1 MGTPEAT
8 KVGAG
13 MIAEDLINHMIP
25 PLKGSDDAHKAIVW
39 MEEFRC
45 NYLPVVENGHLLGF
59 ISEEIILETND
70 IEKQVGDFN
79 LVGQSSYVHLDTH
92 FYDILKVAT
101 DNKLQMVAVLNDNQ
115 QYVGVITIQDT
126 LASFAQTAAVQMPGS
141 ILVISMNFV
150 DYSLAEISRLIE
162 ENNAKILSS
171 IIKEDPFDP
180 GMIRLTLKINQADV
194 SRIVATLERF
204 GYKVIG
210 RYQETKPIENEK
222 ERIDML
228 LRYLDI

>member
-1 MGTPEAT
+1 
-8 KVGAG
+8 
-13 MIAEDLINHMIP
+13 MIAEDLINHMLP
-25 PLKGSDDAHKAIVW
+25 PLKGTDDAHKAIVW

-45 NYLPVVENGHLLGF
+45 NHLPVVTDNKLQGF

-70 IEKQVGDFN
+70 IERKVGEFDLIGRN
-79 LVGQSSYVHLDTH
+79 CTVQLTAH
-92 FYDILKVAT
+92 FYDILKVAAE
-101 DNKLQMVAVLNDNQ
+101 NKLQLVAVLNEDQ
-115 QYVGVITIQDT
+115 TYHGVITVQDT
-126 LASFAQTAAVQMPGS
+126 LTSFAQTAAVQSPGG
-141 ILVISMNFV
+141 ILVLSMGLK

-171 IIKEDPFDP
+171 IVKEDPLDQSK
-180 GMIRLTLKINQADV
+180 IRLTLKLNQHDL

-210 RYQETKPIENEK
+210 RYQETKTLGDEK
-222 ERIDML
+222 DRIDML

>member
-1 MGTPEAT
+1 
-8 KVGAG
+8 

-25 PLKGSDDAHKAIVW
+25 PLKASDDAHKAIVW

-45 NYLPVVENGHLLGF
+45 NHMPVIDGNKLLGF

-70 IEKQVGDFN
+70 IERKVGEFD
-79 LVGQSSYVHLDTH
+79 LIGQNCYVQLNSH
-92 FYDILKVAT
+92 FYDILKVAAE
-101 DNKLQMVAVLNDNQ
+101 NRLQMVVVLNDDQ
-115 QYVGVITIQDT
+115 TYCGVITVQDT
-126 LASFAQTAAVQMPGS
+126 LTSFAQTAAVQLPGG
-141 ILVISMNFV
+141 ILVLSLSLV
-150 DYSLAEISRLIE
+150 DYSLSEISRLIE
-162 ENNAKILSS
+162 ENHAKILSS
-171 IIKEDPFDP
+171 IVKEDPLDP
-180 GMIRLTLKINQADV
+180 GKIRLTLKINEVDL

-210 RYQETKPIENEK
+210 RYQESKVIGSEK

>member
-1 MGTPEAT
+1 
-8 KVGAG
+8 

-45 NYLPVVENGHLLGF
+45 NYMPVVEDSKLLGF

-70 IEKQVGDFN
+70 IDRNVRDFN
-79 LVGQSSYVHLDTH
+79 LIGQQCFVHLDTH
-92 FYDILKVAT
+92 FYDILKVAAEY
-101 DNKLQMVAVLNDNQ
+101 KLQMVSVLNADMT
-115 QYVGVITIQDT
+115 YHGVITVQDT
-126 LASFAQTAAVQMPGS
+126 LTSFAQTAAVQMPGS
-141 ILVISMNFV
+141 VLVLSMNHI

-162 ENNAKILSS
+162 ENHAKILSS
-171 IIKEDPFDP
+171 ILKEDPLDP
-180 GMIRLTLKINQADV
+180 GKIRLTLKINQQDL
-194 SRIVATLERF
+194 SRVVATLERF

-210 RYQETKPIENEK
+210 RYQETKPVVGEK
-222 ERIDML
+222 DRIDML

>member
-1 MGTPEAT
+1 
-8 KVGAG
+8 

-25 PLKGSDDAHKAIVW
+25 PLKGTDDAHKAIVW

-45 NYLPVVENGHLLGF
+45 TYLPVVDNSRLLGF

-70 IEKQVGDFN
+70 IEKNVGQFN
-79 LVGQSSYVHLDTH
+79 LVGQTCYVHLDTH

-101 DNKLQMVAVLNDNQ
+101 DNKLQMVAVINDDQ
-115 QYVGVITIQDT
+115 HYTGVITVQDT
-126 LASFAQTAAVQMPGS
+126 LTSFAQTAAVQMPGA
-141 ILVISMNFV
+141 ILVLSMKYV
-150 DYSLAEISRLIE
+150 DYSLSEISRLIE
-162 ENNAKILSS
+162 ENHAKILSS
-171 IIKEDPFDP
+171 IIKEDPLDP
-180 GMIRLTLKINQADV
+180 GKIRLTLKINQADMT
-194 SRIVATLERF
+194 RIVATLERF

-210 RYQETKPIENEK
+210 RYQETKPVENER

>member
-1 MGTPEAT
+1 
-8 KVGAG
+8 

-25 PLKGSDDAHKAIVW
+25 PLKGTDDAHKAIVW

-45 NYLPVVENGHLLGF
+45 NYLPVVDDNRLLGF

-70 IEKQVGDFN
+70 IEKHVSDFN
-79 LVGQSSYVHLDTH
+79 LVGLTCYVHLDTH

-101 DNKLQMVAVLNDNQ
+101 DNKLQMVAVINDDQ
-115 QYVGVITIQDT
+115 QYAGVITVQDT
-126 LASFAQTAAVQMPGS
+126 LTSFAQTAAVQMPGA
-141 ILVISMNFV
+141 IIVLCMNYI

-162 ENNAKILSS
+162 ENHAKILSS
-171 IIKEDPFDP
+171 IIKEDPLDP
-180 GMIRLTLKINQADV
+180 GKIRLTLKINQSDM

-210 RYQETKPIENEK
+210 RYQETKPVENER

>member
-1 MGTPEAT
+1 
-8 KVGAG
+8 
-13 MIAEDLINHMIP
+13 MIAEDLINHMLP
-25 PLKGSDDAHKAIVW
+25 PLKGTDDAHKAIVW

-45 NYLPVVENGHLLGF
+45 AYMPVVDEEKLLGF

-70 IEKQVGDFN
+70 IEKQVKDFD
-79 LVGQSSYVHLDTH
+79 LVGQNCYVHLDTH
-92 FYDILKVAT
+92 FYDILKIAAN
-101 DNKLQMVAVLNDNQ
+101 NKLQMVAVLNQDQ
-115 QYVGVITIQDT
+115 TYCGVITIQDT
-126 LASFAQTAAVQMPGS
+126 LTSFAQTAAVQLPGG
-141 ILVISMNFV
+141 ILVLSMNHT

-162 ENNAKILSS
+162 ENHAKILSS
-171 IIKEDPFDP
+171 IVKEDPLDTVKL
-180 GMIRLTLKINQADV
+180 RLTLKINQLDL

-210 RYQETKPIENEK
+210 RYHETKPAGDDR